1 MLPDL
6 LYGEPLGRL
15 ILQHPCQETSRG
27 RGQRGQ
33 RPRPCLGGVGAEGVA
48 RVSGAPPPLQSEV
61 WKETGAG
68 WNTGQE
74 PTPGILN
81 LSTRPRKTK
90 HRGRPCSACPALASK
105 ADDRQFLLEP
115 QIPNAAVGEPGA
127 SRGTHPRTCVKA
139 FGRDLDMQKGQGS
152 PVGVAGFCSQKSA
165 TWGCWHSELSLS
177 GAEEERSWSQP
188 CCGRARAGL
197 GRCSRDLWAGGS
209 PPSYARSLGRPRQR
223 QDTAWT
229 WGTGT
234 PMPSA
239 ISSARLR
246 AASYLFGCAGS

>member
-48 RVSGAPPPLQSEV
+48 HVSGAPPPLQSEV
-61 WKETGAG
+61 RKETGAG

-90 HRGRPCSACPALASK
+90 HRGRPCSAHPALASK
-105 ADDRQFLLEP
+105 ACDWQFLPEP
-115 QIPNAAVGEPGA
+115 QIPKAAAGEPGA
-127 SRGTHPRTCVKA
+127 SRGTHSRTCVKVN
-139 FGRDLDMQKGQGS
+139 FCLKLEKDVQGGKHENDMCKYYQNTVTE
-152 PVGVAGFCSQKSA
+152 P
-165 TWGCWHSELSLS
+165 
-177 GAEEERSWSQP
+177 
-188 CCGRARAGL
+188 
-197 GRCSRDLWAGGS
+197 
-209 PPSYARSLGRPRQR
+209 
-223 QDTAWT
+223 
-229 WGTGT
+229 
-234 PMPSA
+234 
-239 ISSARLR
+239 
-246 AASYLFGCAGS
+246 